1 MIGWF
6 WEIVEKM
13 TMHER
18 FRLIYFITGRF
29 VFTLLSFVAH
39 GLLPCDAFVWDLVSM
54 KPPSKMHAR
63 IRVTERS
70 QTLPTSSTCDMSM
83 SLPTYRSKEEL
94 EQKLLS
100 AIMNCDDYQLL

>member
-1 MIGWF
+1 
-6 WEIVEKM
+6 M

-29 VFTLLSFVAH
+29 VRA
-39 GLLPCDAFVWDLVSM
+39 LLPCRAHRVLCIERLDGWLSVSM